1 MLCRGHSCAER
12 PVKPNCVPM
21 FSADRLRSGTGTAVR
36 RCMCFQYRGVGL
48 QGSLIPAKGATAED
62 AALHTILVEGRTV
75 LCLRHARRVAILND
89 AANYF
94 EALRRCLLQ
103 AQNSVFIVG
112 WDVHSR
118 TRLVGPTNRAD
129 DGYPEELGAFLE
141 SLLQQ
146 RSGLRIHLLIWNSP
160 ILYAGEREW
169 FSASKFARADDDRLT
184 FCFDN
189 CLPIGSSQHQK
200 IVVVDDR
207 VAFSG
212 GCDLTMRRWDT
223 NEHAVDQPGRLDPD
237 GVRYAP
243 FHDVQM
249 MVDGDAALSLAEIVR
264 DRWRCARCA
273 AAPAIQPVGD
283 PWPDRF
289 AATFENVMVGVSRT
303 EPSRPGRPAVYEV
316 AQLFLA
322 SIMAAERVIYI
333 ENQFLSDDLIARK
346 LAERL
351 QSKPELELLLIA
363 PKTHASWIEAR
374 TMRNGRLEF
383 MKVLEEAGV
392 SDRVR
397 LLYPKVADGNRTE
410 AVMVHSKVM
419 IVDDRILRVGSA
431 NLNHRSMGAD
441 TECDLV
447 IEARS
452 EGERRRIATIRND
465 LLGHFCGVSQ
475 GAVDEQL
482 KGDPSFL
489 RAATV
494 LAERGHSLNPV
505 EDGTP
510 DPQEVIDFVTPVADP
525 RRPLGLERVAAATF
539 PAWLKLVAVVVALCG
554 LAAIWRFTPL
564 YRFAQFDVLL
574 DALRAFEGSPVAP
587 VVIVA
592 AFVVLGLV
600 MFPVTVL
607 IAVTAAALGPWLG
620 FGSAAV
626 GAIASAS
633 VVYMIGHF
641 LGIEPVK
648 RMLGPRLTRIQ
659 RKIVG
664 HGVISVAMIRMVPVA
679 PFTLVNLAAGASG
692 IKFGDFVV
700 GTVLGMA
707 PGLIAMSAFGAQL
720 ADILRHPSWSSAA
733 LLLLAIAVWLV
744 VSLAAQFVVTWLGRR
759 T

>member
-1 MLCRGHSCAER
+1 VQASQTMDSSEALD
-12 PVKPNCVPM
+12 N
-21 FSADRLRSGTGTAVR
+21 AV
-36 RCMCFQYRGVGL
+36 
-48 QGSLIPAKGATAED
+48 
-62 AALHTILVEGRTV
+62 LVEGKTV
-75 LCLRHARRVAILND
+75 FHRKHARRAAVLND
-89 AANYF
+89 AAVYF
-94 EALRRCLLQ
+94 DALRRCLLQ
-103 AQNSVFIVG
+103 AQASVFIVG

-118 TRLVGPTNRAD
+118 TKLVGPSGRAT
-129 DGYPEELGAFLE
+129 DGLPEELGPFLDA
-141 SLLQQ
+141 LLL
-146 RSGLRIHLLIWNSP
+146 RRPELRIHLLIWNSP

-200 IVVVDDR
+200 IVVVDDS

-223 NEHAVDQPGRLDPD
+223 NAHAIDHPGRVDPN
-237 GVRYAP
+237 GVRYAA

-249 MVDGDAALSLAEIVR
+249 MVDGDAALCLAEIVR
-264 DRWRCARCA
+264 DRWLCAQCA
-273 AAPAIQPVGD
+273 TAPAIRPTGD
-283 PWPDRF
+283 PWPDDL
-289 AATFENVMVGVSRT
+289 AADFDDVMIGIART
-303 EPSRPGRPAVYEV
+303 EPSRPGRPAAYEV

-322 SIMAAERVIYI
+322 SIKAAERTIYI

-346 LAERL
+346 LAEEL
-351 QSKPELELLLIA
+351 QNKPQLEVLLIA

-383 MKVLEEAGV
+383 MRLLQDAGV

-397 LLYPKVADGNRTE
+397 LLYPEIADGDRTE

-431 NLNHRSMGAD
+431 NINHRSMGAD

-447 IEARS
+447 IEAQS
-452 EGERRRIATIRND
+452 VGEQERITAIRND
-465 LLGHFCGVSQ
+465 LLGHFCGVSKE
-475 GAVDEQL
+475 AVAEQL
-482 KGDPSFL
+482 VRDPSLL
-489 RAATV
+489 RAATL
-494 LAERGHSLNPV
+494 LAERGHSLKPV
-505 EDGTP
+505 EDGVP
-510 DPQEVIDFVTPVADP
+510 DRQEVIDFVRPVADP
-525 RRPLGLERVAAATF
+525 RRPLGLERIAAVTF
-539 PAWLKLVAVVVALCG
+539 PTWFKLVGVVAVLFG
-554 LAAIWRFTPL
+554 LAAIWRLTPL
-564 YRFAQFDVLL
+564 YRFTEFEVLL
-574 DALRAFEGSPVAP
+574 DALNGIEGSPLAP

-620 FGSAAV
+620 FGSAAA
-626 GAIASAS
+626 GAMASAA
-633 VVYMIGHF
+633 VVYAIGRF
-641 LGIEPVK
+641 VGIGPVK
-648 RMLGPRLTRIQ
+648 RMLGPRMARIQ

-664 HGVISVAMIRMVPVA
+664 HGVVSVAMIRMVPVA
-679 PFTLVNLAAGASG
+679 PFSLINLAAGASG
-692 IKFGDFVV
+692 IRFRDFML

-720 ADILRHPSWSSAA
+720 ADILRAPSWSSAA
-733 LLLLAIAVWLV
+733 LLLLAIAVWLAI
-744 VSLAAQFVVTWLGRR
+744 SLSAQFVVTWLGRR